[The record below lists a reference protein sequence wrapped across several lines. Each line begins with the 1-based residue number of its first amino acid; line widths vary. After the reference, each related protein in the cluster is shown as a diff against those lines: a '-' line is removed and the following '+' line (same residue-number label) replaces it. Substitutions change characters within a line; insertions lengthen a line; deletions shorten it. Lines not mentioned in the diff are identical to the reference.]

1 MKKRYANSKLTYPVL
16 IVGFSGPGMIGSIT
30 QYIIEQLQMHQI
42 SYVDSEFILPA
53 VIYIGG
59 NEAPIPYLCKQ

>member
-1 MKKRYANSKLTYPVL
+1 
-16 IVGFSGPGMIGSIT
+16 
-30 QYIIEQLQMHQI
+30 MHQI
-42 SYVDSEFILPA
+42 SYVDSEFKLPA